1 MMNNPGSH
9 LSSLG
14 LDVRQRWALCRLR
27 INSLDHGKAIFAY
40 PGQNTDGPQESRCII
55 DQVEKGRHREHLY
68 VRRPA
73 LPSVSEL
80 IKSGLF
86 FGETTSYEVF
96 LFSSQES
103 LQNFSVSFDVR
114 LVHEQEVIPR
124 V

>member
-55 DQVEKGRHREHLY
+55 DQVEKGRHREQAKQPGHKEHQLVAGPLY
-68 VRRPA
+68 
-73 LPSVSEL
+73 SVECGNR
-80 IKSGLF
+80 KQQ
-86 FGETTSYEVF
+86 GENEQPDSVLTTLSRSKVVAITRG
-96 LFSSQES
+96 
-103 LQNFSVSFDVR
+103 VS
-114 LVHEQEVIPR
+114 
-124 V
+124 

>member
-55 DQVEKGRHREHLY
+55 DQVEKGRHREQCTNKKLS
-68 VRRPA
+68 R
-73 LPSVSEL
+73 VSDIIIL
-80 IKSGLF
+80 SIG
-86 FGETTSYEVF
+86 
-96 LFSSQES
+96 
-103 LQNFSVSFDVR
+103 
-114 LVHEQEVIPR
+114 R
-124 V
+124 VQ